1 MSFPTRSLSSTLS
14 LKASLVSFLISL
26 LLMPPKRA
34 AKKPSTASTT
44 TKGKGATGS
53 KQFTAADAKQLA
65 ELQKAQKAARAAEQE
80 ELKNGEISNI
90 HCALC

>member
-1 MSFPTRSLSSTLS
+1 MSSTFS
-14 LKASLVSFLISL
+14 LKVSLLSFLISL
-26 LLMPPKRA
+26 LLMAPKKA

-65 ELQKAQKAARAAEQE
+65 ELQKAQKAAHAAEQA

-90 HCALC
+90 HFALC